1 MMCESAHT
9 CVMISNKCE
18 SPTDVLRS
26 LQSQATGLWPA
37 ILGSLSLR
45 RAPCIRENCKACLSG
60 EQHSSYVLYGKTK
73 GRRFTV
79 YIPED
84 LVPEVRRC
92 LDNGRAL
99 QELLFE
105 AAPRYVK
112 ALKEQKAKHSKKVRG

>member
-1 MMCESAHT
+1 
-9 CVMISNKCE
+9 V
-18 SPTDVLRS
+18 RW
-26 LQSQATGLWPA
+26 LQSQASGLWPA

-60 EQHSSYVLYGKTK
+60 EQHASYVLYGKEK

-79 YIPED
+79 YVPED

-112 ALKEQKAKHSKKVRG
+112 ALKEQRAKSSKKVTG

>member
-1 MMCESAHT
+1 
-9 CVMISNKCE
+9 VNN
-18 SPTDVLRS
+18 
-26 LQSQATGLWPA
+26 
-37 ILGSLSLR
+37 
-45 RAPCIRENCKACLSG
+45 IRVT
-60 EQHSSYVLYGKTK
+60 SYTVRQRGV
-73 GRRFTV
+73 TV

-105 AAPRYVK
+105 AAPRYAK

>member
-1 MMCESAHT
+1 
-9 CVMISNKCE
+9 VVN
-18 SPTDVLRS
+18 
-26 LQSQATGLWPA
+26 
-37 ILGSLSLR
+37 
-45 RAPCIRENCKACLSG
+45 
-60 EQHSSYVLYGKTK
+60 LYGKTK

>member
-1 MMCESAHT
+1 M
-9 CVMISNKCE
+9 SNKCE
-18 SPTDVLRS
+18 SSSDVVS
-26 LQSQATGLWPA
+26 WLQSQASGLWPA

-45 RAPCIRENCKACLSG
+45 RAPCVRENCKACLSG
-60 EQHSSYVLYGKTK
+60 EQHSSYVLYGKVK

-79 YIPED
+79 YVPED

-112 ALKEQKAKHSKKVRG
+112 ALKEQRAKSSNKVVG

>member
-1 MMCESAHT
+1 MR
-9 CVMISNKCE
+9 SNKDE
-18 SPTDVLRS
+18 SPSDVVRW
-26 LQSQATGLWPA
+26 LQREASSLWPA

-45 RAPCIRENCKACLSG
+45 RAPCIRENCQACRSG
-60 EQHSSYVLYGKTK
+60 EQHLSYVLYGTLN
-73 GRRFTV
+73 GRRFTL

-105 AAPRYVK
+105 AAPGYVK

>member
-1 MMCESAHT
+1 MM
-9 CVMISNKCE
+9 SNKRE
-18 SPTDVLRS
+18 SPSDVVRW
-26 LQSQATGLWPA
+26 LQGQASGLWPA

-60 EQHSSYVLYGKTK
+60 EQHSSYVLYGKEK

-79 YIPED
+79 YVPED

-112 ALKEQKAKHSKKVRG
+112 ALKEQRAKSSKKVTG

>member
-1 MMCESAHT
+1 MCESAHT
-9 CVMISNKCE
+9 RVMTSNKHE
-18 SPTDVLRS
+18 SPADVLNS
-26 LQSQATGLWPA
+26 LRNQASDLWPA

-45 RAPCIRENCKACLSG
+45 RAPRIRENCKACRSD

-73 GRRFTV
+73 GRRFTLYV
-79 YIPED
+79 PED

-105 AAPRYVK
+105 AALRYVK
-112 ALKEQKAKHSKKVRG
+112 ALKEQKAKRSKKVRG